1 MLRIKIY
8 LDIEIDYI
16 CWIYRQAILSLAVN
30 VYFFFTAH
38 FSRLG
43 VLYYKEYIMRRF
55 IFLSLMILLT
65 FFAACK
71 KEQQKQTEQITQG
84 TTEKSTA
91 STLPSFSNDY
101 LVSVYEAQELIKM
114 EGDNA
119 DLRKKYCSLAYH
131 PDQQFFVSMGI
142 ARLHHP
148 QTGQAIPQY
157 QCEQAAK
164 FDAIRWASYGE
175 KWLKNNYEPPFG
187 KLTVPAT
194 RPIEI
199 INTAQVGDSLFLFV
213 GTRFALQ

>member
-1 MLRIKIY
+1 MRH
-8 LDIEIDYI
+8 
-16 CWIYRQAILSLAVN
+16 
-30 VYFFFTAH
+30 FFF
-38 FSRLG
+38 L
-43 VLYYKEYIMRRF
+43 I
-55 IFLSLMILLT
+55 LMILLILFT
-65 FFAACK
+65 ACK

-84 TTEKSTA
+84 TTEKSTSSA
-91 STLPSFSNDY
+91 FPSFSDAY

-119 DLRKKYCSLAYH
+119 GLRKKYCDLAYH
-131 PDQQFFVSMGI
+131 PEQQFFVSMGI

-148 QTGQAIPQY
+148 ETGQAIPQY
-157 QCEQAAK
+157 QYEQAAK

-175 KWLKNNYEPPFG
+175 KWLKSDYEPPFG
-187 KLTVPAT
+187 KLSVQST